1 MPEKKHLYGAS
12 VIIVEGIMALQSP
25 EMRALYD
32 LKVFVVSLWV
42 ISPCVRVA
50 NEQEL

>member
-32 LKVFVVSLWV
+32 LKVFVVSL
-42 ISPCVRVA
+42 
-50 NEQEL
+50 

>member
-25 EMRALYD
+25 ELRDLYD
-32 LKVFVVSLWV
+32 LKVFVVSSWFLNTHAFARLHD
-42 ISPCVRVA
+42 C
-50 NEQEL
+50 